1 MSAHHL
7 LPTIALAVVTGLS
20 ALVSCNPAADV
31 PDALPSPDASD
42 ETQPDLAQPADMTAA
57 TGDSLPKHAV
67 AFFQRKT
74 CPTGWQ
80 PLAKAAG
87 RTLVPTVDKDP
98 SDVSVGDP
106 LADGE
111 DRAHVHSIK
120 TTFDLSTV
128 SYAGIAGE
136 ANHGLARGGSQA
148 ITGTTSAAPS
158 GLPYVQLLV
167 CSKQDEPSPQL
178 RPIAAGTLVFF
189 QASDCPQGFVQAGA
203 SQGRL
208 IIGTPELATPGQKFG
223 GGPLRS
229 GEKRGHRHITIGN
242 ITTKSQGIA
251 LASGGGASGYAK
263 DAKHPY
269 RIETVDDTSG
279 FPYLQLLH
287 CQKQ

>member
-1 MSAHHL
+1 MSAHRSA
-7 LPTIALAVVTGLS
+7 PTAVLAVITGLS
-20 ALVSCNPAADV
+20 ALWSCNPPAATM
-31 PDALPSPDASD
+31 DAMPSPDLSEEA
-42 ETQPDLAQPADMTAA
+42 QPDLAQPSDLSAP

-74 CPTGWQ
+74 CPPGWE

-98 SDVSVGDP
+98 GDVAVGDP
-106 LADGE
+106 LMDGE
-111 DRAHVHSIK
+111 DRAHSHSVK

-148 ITGTTSAAPS
+148 ITGTSSAAS
-158 GLPYVQLLV
+158 VGLPYVQLLV

-178 RPIAAGTLVFF
+178 RPIAKGTLVFF
-189 QASDCPQGFVQAGA
+189 QLAECPQGFVQAGG
-203 SQGRL
+203 SQGRFV
-208 IIGTPELATPGQKFG
+208 IGTPEFATPGQKFG
-223 GGPLRS
+223 GAPLRS
-229 GEKRGHRHITIGN
+229 GEKRGHRHTAVGS
-242 ITTKSQGIA
+242 ITTKSHGIA

-263 DAKHPY
+263 DTKHPY
-269 RIETVDDTSG
+269 RIETADDGSG